1 MNNQRRK
8 QIATLVEDIDSRLS
22 ELLSEF
28 TERAQEILDEEQE
41 AFDALPES
49 IQDGERGQAMQE
61 AISNL
66 EDAVGALENMDAS
79 EITDALEN
87 AAE

>member
-61 AISNL
+61 AIGNL
-66 EDAVGALENMDAS
+66 EDAVGVLEGIVTT
-79 EITDALEN
+79 EITDALES
-87 AAE
+87 AVE

>member
-28 TERAQEILDEEQE
+28 TERAQEILGEEQE

-61 AISNL
+61 AIGNL
-66 EDAVGALENMDAS
+66 EDAVGVLEGIVTT
-79 EITDALEN
+79 EITDALES